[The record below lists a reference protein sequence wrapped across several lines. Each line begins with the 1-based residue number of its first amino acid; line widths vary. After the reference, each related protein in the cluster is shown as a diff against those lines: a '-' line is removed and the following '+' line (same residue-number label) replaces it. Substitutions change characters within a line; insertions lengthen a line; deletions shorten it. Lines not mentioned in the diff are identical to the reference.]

1 MQWLRFA
8 RLAVCVGLLGVWACG
23 DDEAPPNT
31 TKPTRDAGDEFECVD
46 KDSDGFGTYCD
57 DGNDCDDDD
66 PEVTDE
72 CIRCARVREGCKC
85 EPGTEPLGCDP
96 PDKKADGGILV
107 CSEGTRYCRDGSWGI
122 CEVIGDYVFVPN
134 R

>member
-1 MQWLRFA
+1 MQWVRFV
-8 RLAVCVGLLGVWACG
+8 RLAVCVCFLGVLACG
-23 DDEAPPNT
+23 DDEVPPKT
-31 TKPTRDAGDEFECVD
+31 TKPSKDAGAEKCVD
-46 KDSDGFGTYCD
+46 NDGDGFGDFCD
-57 DGNDCDDDD
+57 EGDDCDDDD

-96 PDKKADGGILV
+96 PDIKADGGILV
-107 CSEGTRYCRDGSWGI
+107 CSEGTRYCRDGAWSA